1 VALSTQLATDFVSA
15 MLNTDEYAQS
25 VTYLPAA
32 GGSAVRN
39 AVFDEQP
46 GGEEVDSRRRRVFV
60 RTGTLFI
67 ASDATN
73 GVELPALDDEVTI
86 DGEKWDVLSF
96 SKHGGVWEIPVRR
109 TTQLDRGASGYR
121 FGS

>member
-1 VALSTQLATDFVSA
+1 VTLASQLGTDFVSA

-46 GGEEVDSRRRRVFV
+46 RTEELDSRERRVDV
-60 RTGTLFI
+60 RTGTLFV
-67 ASDATN
+67 AADATN
-73 GVELPALDDEVTI
+73 GVAAPALDDEVTI
-86 DGEKWDVLSF
+86 DSEKWDVLSF
-96 SKHGGVWEIPVRR
+96 SKHGGVWEMTVQR
-109 TTQLDRGASGYR
+109 TTQLDRGAAGYR
-121 FGS
+121 LQR